1 MELPDEPTAAELAD
15 FLRSNDGSDEGLS
28 FRPRWYEGMESWS
41 KDEIRAV
48 SDAAQHNTSIRELA
62 IDVEELESVV
72 ANVVYQIIRR
82 FHLLQRIHI
91 CDSRWSDPQAPMA
104 PSNVVDTLL
113 CGILASPSKVEKLSL
128 YGCCSAHMVRDFNER
143 LPNLKRLD
151 IDRKRGEVFGEGD
164 TEFDAFTVALA
175 LEMGKLSSLGT
186 LWLHSD
192 VGSDA
197 FGAILSA
204 AQKSTTLDAIGVS
217 ISNHSKSHACL
228 RRNRRIFR
236 STFLFCA
243 NNVTQTV
250 KKVLVHANPN
260 EGFLDISSLFPV
272 GGGHAS
278 FSPSIVNVQFFRCT
292 AKSADRLWFDRAAA
306 ALTHVESLYLL
317 QCQFSPLMLEILAKL
332 TQLRTFYCIS
342 RVDALSWTHTLDDE
356 FDGTPYVFGTNE
368 ALTTFCQ
375 VLERPDSLLDNVELE
390 LVSSDGT
397 MQYPAIESL
406 LRHSKGKLAVNF
418 GKLPPVSSFHVVKGA
433 SCLSTRLKELRIRFC
448 QCEFGDDDF
457 ASFLR
462 AFETNASLEVLEFG
476 FDASANLGTP
486 EASIAAVRDLVEHN
500 ASLEDLALRGLGS
513 EAVCALLERILPV
526 LTKTNRSIQTLDF
539 VGTDVADVW
548 PRIRDP
554 LLATLQMNGVLGQ
567 FGRADAHVPEDDR
580 EIQYLLD
587 QNWYGRRFLL
597 PRDAPVPRGL
607 WATIIARI
615 VKDDHHDVMYA
626 FLRSKLVSLLHPP
639 LDESVDLVLRAGVDA
654 VGDVNRRGR
663 VRKRSRSVG

>member
-1 MELPDEPTAAELAD
+1 MEPPDEPTAAELAN
-15 FLRSNDGSDEGLS
+15 FLRSNDGSVEELS

-41 KDEIRAV
+41 KDEIRTV
-48 SDAAQHNTSIRELA
+48 SDAAQHNTSIRELT
-62 IDVEELESVV
+62 IDVEELGSVA
-72 ANVVYQIIRR
+72 ANVIYQIIRR
-82 FHLLQRIHI
+82 FDHIRTINI
-91 CDSRWSDPQAPMA
+91 CDSLWSDPQVHMMTP
-104 PSNVVDTLL
+104 PHVVDTLL
-113 CGILASPSKVEKLSL
+113 CGIMASPSKVEKLSL
-128 YGCCSAHMVRDFNER
+128 YGCCSAHTVRDFNER
-143 LPNLKRLD
+143 LPNLERLD
-151 IDRKRGEVFGEGD
+151 IGVKHGEVSGD
-164 TEFDAFTVALA
+164 GNTAFDAFTVALA
-175 LEMGKLSSLGT
+175 LEVGRLSSLRT
-186 LWLHSD
+186 LCLNSD
-192 VGSDA
+192 VGSDSFA
-197 FGAILSA
+197 AILSA
-204 AQKSTTLDAIGVS
+204 AQKSTTLDSIGVA
-217 ISNHSKSHACL
+217 ISDHSNSGAC
-228 RRNRRIFR
+228 RILR
-236 STFLFCA
+236 STYLFCA
-243 NNVTQTV
+243 SNVTQTV
-250 KKVLVHANPN
+250 KKVFVHANPN
-260 EGFLDISSLFPV
+260 QHGFLDISSLFPV

-292 AKSADRLWFDRAAA
+292 AKNADRLWLDRAAA
-306 ALTHVESLYLL
+306 ALTHVETLCLM

-342 RVDALSWTHTLDDE
+342 RMDALSWTQTLDDG
-356 FDGTPYVFGTNE
+356 FDDTPYVFGTNE

-418 GKLPPVSSFHVVKGA
+418 GKLPPVSGFHVVKGA

-462 AFETNASLEVLEFG
+462 AFETNASLKILEFG
-476 FDASANLGTP
+476 FAASANLGTP

-500 ASLEDLALRGLGS
+500 ASLEDLVLRGLGS
-513 EAVCALLERILPV
+513 EAVCALLERVLPV
-526 LTKTNRSIQTLDF
+526 VTTTNRSIRTLDF
-539 VGTDVADVW
+539 VGTDITDIW

-567 FGRADAHVPEDDR
+567 FGRKDVHVPEDDH
-580 EIQYLLD
+580 QVLYMLD

-607 WATIIARI
+607 WATIFARI
-615 VKDDHHDVMYA
+615 VKDDHDVMYA

-639 LDESVDLVLRAGVDA
+639 LDEPVDLVLRPGVDA
-654 VGDVNRRGR
+654 VGDENRRGSG
-663 VRKRSRSVG
+663 RKRSRSVG